1 MILTTLLAAT
11 VLQQKPQVEVGKP
24 IPDVALVDMAGK
36 SVRLSSFRGK
46 KLILFN
52 WASW

>member
-1 MILTTLLAAT
+1 MLAALFMT
-11 VLQQKPQVEVGKP
+11 VLAQTPAKIEVGKP
-24 IPDVALVDMAGK
+24 IPDVAIQDMNGK
-36 SVRLSSFRGK
+36 TVRLSQFRGK